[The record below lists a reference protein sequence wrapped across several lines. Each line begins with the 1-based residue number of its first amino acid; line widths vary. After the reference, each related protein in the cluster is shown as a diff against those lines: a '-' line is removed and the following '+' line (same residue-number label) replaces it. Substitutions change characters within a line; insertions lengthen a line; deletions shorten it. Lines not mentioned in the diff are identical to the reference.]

1 MTARAARWA
10 SGLFPCRAARIDG
23 TSGSSRRRNSAS
35 GWPSRVASRGGGMGS
50 SFAWPLATPGPIA
63 RAMAKVTPMRAVHR
77 IETNERGT
85 ARAPIAAFA
94 TLSVSPEIAGQDSAH
109 SGACAP
115 PQLESNGDNGC
126 AGWTPGGPRPPC
138 YKAPPLAVHRRQ
150 SRSVP
155 RPRRMQSLTILPESP
170 APEPA
175 RHRLP
180 AWLKRSLP
188 RGNEN
193 FFTYTLL
200 RDLGLET
207 VCENARCPNRP
218 ECYSRR
224 TATFMILGNVC
235 TRPCGFCSV
244 PRGETLDV
252 EADEPVRVAE
262 AAARL
267 GLRHVVIT
275 SVTRDDLPDGGA
287 DHFYRCVLTVR
298 ERTGAA
304 VEVLTP
310 DLVGDPAAI
319 DRVLDARPEVFN
331 HNLETVPR
339 LYRKVRGKADYRRSL
354 DLLRRV
360 KLRAPEVV
368 TKSGLMLG
376 IGETVAELFDVFAD
390 LRETGCDVLTLG
402 QYLAP
407 TLKHIPVARFLPPA
421 EFDAIAR
428 QARNFGFKQVV
439 AGPFVRSSYH
449 AEEMVPGSEGP

>member
-1 MTARAARWA
+1 MHSLPVLSTPAV
-10 SGLFPCRAARIDG
+10 
-23 TSGSSRRRNSAS
+23 
-35 GWPSRVASRGGGMGS
+35 VA
-50 SFAWPLATPGPIA
+50 
-63 RAMAKVTPMRAVHR
+63 
-77 IETNERGT
+77 E
-85 ARAPIAAFA
+85 
-94 TLSVSPEIAGQDSAH
+94 
-109 SGACAP
+109 P
-115 PQLESNGDNGC
+115 P
-126 AGWTPGGPRPPC
+126 
-138 YKAPPLAVHRRQ
+138 
-150 SRSVP
+150 
-155 RPRRMQSLTILPESP
+155 
-170 APEPA
+170 

-193 FFTYTLL
+193 FFTDTLL

-244 PRGETLDV
+244 PRGETLNV
-252 EADEPVRVAE
+252 EDDEPKRVAE
-262 AAARL
+262 AAQRL
-267 GLRHVVIT
+267 GLKYVVIT

-287 DHFYRCVLTVR
+287 DHFCRCVLAVR

-310 DLVGDPAAI
+310 DFLGDSAAI
-319 DRVLDARPEVFN
+319 DRVIDARPEVYN

-339 LYRKVRGKADYRRSL
+339 LYRRVRGKADYRRSL
-354 DLLRRV
+354 DLLHRV
-360 KLRAPEVV
+360 KTRDPHVL

-376 IGETVAELFDVFAD
+376 IGETIGELFDVLAD
-390 LRETGCDVLTLG
+390 LRDVQCDILTLG

-407 TLKHIPVARFLPPA
+407 TLKHIPVARFVPPD
-421 EFDAIAR
+421 EFDAIANR
-428 QARNFGFKQVV
+428 ARAFGFKQVV

-449 AEEMVPGSEGP
+449 ADEMVPDAP